1 MNMNAGKPAKG
12 SRAKPSPST
21 RGWHY
26 TRVVGV
32 ADVID
37 GVAELDEAPG
47 TCAGCRRSFK
57 EHTDEQLYACA
68 AIHAPTQDAVV

>member
-1 MNMNAGKPAKG
+1 MNAGKAARG
-12 SRAKPSPST
+12 STAKPSPST

-32 ADVID
+32 TAVID
-37 GVAELDEAPG
+37 DVAELNDAPG
-47 TCAGCRRSFK
+47 TCAGCRRPFK

-68 AIHAPTQDAVV
+68 AIHAPTQDAVG